1 MPLDEGPVGRT
12 LHYSSMIPASGE
24 PSVRA
29 EDIQQVLRDEV
40 ALLPGC
46 RDRQGHPLIVFPSR
60 DVTVNPDHVRS
71 VLLYLCEVC
80 AEEAKGRGFIIV
92 IDMRGKQT
100 WTNVRP
106 MLKAINSLI
115 DEGGALAGVFLINP
129 DKLGEKLKTQ
139 ISAGFCKFEVQKV
152 GVDTLPKYFEGTQ
165 LIREFG
171 GSFPYDHAEWLDTR
185 LELERW
191 IANIIDEMRKL
202 EAQRKQI
209 TDAESPVDVPTAQ
222 AAIERHGAIKK
233 GILAVPIEAIQQ
245 KAQRVQDR
253 ILRPGRPAN
262 PDLEAA
268 LPNLTNLVHSLQQLK
283 ADVYKMW
290 ENRRIELETLVQ
302 LKLFE
307 RDADQILSWIR
318 EESQALMRK
327 MGDVGTNESEARE
340 RWKRFEEHAKS
351 IETRD
356 DVRKNIGALAARV
369 CSTIVPTMK
378 NRVEATAQKIA
389 DEWKLLLQLHA
400 NRKILIQF
408 SIDFYQATQA
418 YLLELP
424 NWLGNPGVDPD
435 TIDARSSERLDE
447 AIEVHRRFWGRVEEI
462 YVVAVNQASM
472 LTQAQKS
479 AQLPD
484 RELAAGIPKTQ
495 MTTVQRE
502 HKKLHEVWKDREIR
516 LTAMLAVLVFQ
527 ADYQSIVRWLEQYGE
542 PFLARNVSIGDSR
555 DAAVVLYDHFKQFQA
570 AAQNQY
576 ANAEK
581 LAATSEEIVHRI
593 GGSDAQQTH
602 TLASELARKIDRFK
616 GRAQERSKLLMNSVL
631 FHTHYEELTSWY
643 SEVNLKFQGL
653 RFDADVEECERQKQ
667 QCVKE
672 NESTTEAYS
681 TIISEGENLI
691 AILQRHG
698 DRNDA
703 NYAVSINAVNRLMG
717 DIVRLNQLYTE
728 QWQHRR
734 TFFQANLKYAN
745 FLSDATEILH
755 QIQNWEEDM
764 QKMVDTPTF
773 IQNAEKV
780 EPFHRENI
788 VQVRKAVKKLFADA
802 TELNHA
808 LQTQLAGRELRTK
821 ENAIV
826 YDVITQVQQGLRVG
840 EAQVMRVARET
851 EQRIEAVKNYNKC
864 LVIAN
869 HIIHIFQEAAR
880 RLEPAP
886 LPIDYNET
894 QNMAQQNDQKRQC
907 TEAETNMLAEQFG
920 ALYEGL
926 LRTPLLERNM
936 VVGLNEAVLAS
947 SRNYGAAVEERSKL
961 LKSAAQYFRAFQHGI
976 WPTLE
981 ELRQDYTKA
990 EHQDLCLEFA
1000 REAPPIRAE
1009 RMAALMTKH
1018 VAHKDKF
1025 LKGCTYAHKTADV
1038 LLKYIDRMPAHRIS
1052 NAVARLRQQEAEVR
1066 RDKEELQVRQSL
1078 LLELWARKKKQL
1090 DRCQRY
1096 VLIDAHRAE
1105 LVDWFNGEAEA
1116 TLSRFT
1122 RHAQA
1127 QLSEP
1132 ERAQIYNEFRGWK
1145 MDVKTKRT
1153 EIQTM
1158 IRLGDEVIAGDE
1170 HYPLHVDDVRRC
1182 QQELRQ
1188 RFDEFSRRVTS
1199 CEASLIGNGKMGP
1212 KDELSLD
1219 RLSDSNVENKLPPR
1233 AVDDKIREPMR
1244 ELIQTERDYVE
1255 ALQRCCQVYIAE
1267 YDSASASLTLPE
1279 ALKDQRHNIFANIE
1293 MISAFHAEKFLQD
1306 IVKYEDDPEQVGSC
1320 FIVYVNTI
1328 AEYYTEYCLNK
1339 HLHNHLLDLPEV
1351 KQFFKTAQDRYRLD
1365 IKDDLGSLLIKPV
1378 QRITRY
1384 HLVLDQLIKHYKGS
1398 AEDFKEADEIVVGVT
1413 RRAND
1418 LMNLSCLEKK
1428 EILDHVG
1435 PFVMQDALTVWE
1447 SGTKYFKGKGKERQ
1461 VFLFEL
1467 AFIFA
1472 KKIEKAESRDGKLR
1486 FFIKGKPIPLNEV
1499 TVVEHV
1505 DVDPNRFAL
1514 RIGSAHSND
1523 NRIDFR
1529 AANADIKN
1537 TWVRRIR
1544 ELRQG
1549 LYNPLF
1555 AGDGF
1560 STPRSTMS
1568 VSSRASGEYR
1578 NSRDAESLG
1587 SAGDPSLEPTTSEQD
1602 SESVGSG
1609 EKRFSV
1615 QSTSSIE
1622 EKNAE
1627 DARHS
1632 RIQLRQ
1638 LATIATT
1645 ETRQEMPKL
1654 NGLRIT
1660 DASNGRPGGKS

>member
-12 LHYSSMIPASGE
+12 LHYSSTIPASGE

-100 WTNVRP
+100 WTNVKP

-424 NWLGNPGVDPD
+424 NWLGNPGVDPV

-780 EPFHRENI
+780 EPFH
-788 VQVRKAVKKLFADA
+788 
-802 TELNHA
+802 
-808 LQTQLAGRELRTK
+808 
-821 ENAIV
+821 
-826 YDVITQVQQGLRVG
+826 
-840 EAQVMRVARET
+840 
-851 EQRIEAVKNYNKC
+851 
-864 LVIAN
+864 
-869 HIIHIFQEAAR
+869 HIFQEAAR

-1384 HLVLDQLIKHYKGS
+1384 HLVLDQLIKHYKGVL
-1398 AEDFKEADEIVVGVT
+1398 KIL
-1413 RRAND
+1413 RRQ
-1418 LMNLSCLEKK
+1418 MRLSCLEKK